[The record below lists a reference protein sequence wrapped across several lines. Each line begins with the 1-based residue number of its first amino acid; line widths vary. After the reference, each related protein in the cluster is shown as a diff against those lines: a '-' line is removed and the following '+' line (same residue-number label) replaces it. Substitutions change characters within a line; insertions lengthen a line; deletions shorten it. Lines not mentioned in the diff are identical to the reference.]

1 MDESISWFEGLVARW
16 GIVDVGFGI
25 FLLFFVIR
33 GFIRGFSKEVA
44 GLIMMVIVAAGGWT
58 LYRPISSWLLQ
69 NTRISKHEA
78 ADLIALSSSVLCLY
92 VILRLGGWL
101 LSKIIDYAFNDKIE
115 RPGGLIAGGVQGLA
129 WISLLVLAVG
139 VSGNTYL
146 TQKVIEDSRIG
157 SFLAAR
163 VSGWWEKVDG
173 VLAIPSEDT
182 ATPETPTLPEQPA
195 P

>member
-1 MDESISWFEGLVARW
+1 MDESISWFENLVARW
-16 GIVDVGFGI
+16 GAVDVGFGV
-25 FLLFFVIR
+25 FLIFFVIR

-44 GLIMMVIVAAGGWT
+44 GLIMMIIVAAGGWT
-58 LYRPISSWLLQ
+58 LYRPISKWLLE

-92 VILRLGGWL
+92 VLLRLGGWV
-101 LSKIIDYAFNDKIE
+101 LSRIIDYAFNDKIE

-129 WISLLVLAVG
+129 WISLFVLAVG
-139 VSGNTYL
+139 VSGNPYL
-146 TQKVIEDSRIG
+146 NQKVIVDSRIG
-157 SFLAAR
+157 SFLASR

-173 VLAIPSEDT
+173 ALISPSEDKDQ
-182 ATPETPTLPEQPA
+182 PKPSLLPEQPA